1 MKQTAKIIF
10 VIIGTIIGAGFASGQ
25 EIYLFFGKYQTAGI
39 IGIMVSSTLMGI
51 LIYKIFT
58 MSKQENL
65 ENYEQFIESFRVN
78 DKIKSVIQIIMNIF
92 LLISFYVMIAGF
104 SAYFLQE
111 WQIPTYIGTGI
122 IVLLCYKIF
131 MGNIETLMKVN
142 TLLVPLLI
150 LSILLLTYQNQN
162 TISMPHHFVPQT
174 TMLQALLKA
183 IIYTSY
189 NSIVLIPMLLSLA
202 KCMKKK
208 TQITTISV
216 ICSILL
222 SLIAL
227 CVFALIQTIDID
239 INKIELPIVYVA
251 GKMNKTYQILYGVVI
266 LASIYTSAISAG
278 YGFLEKYQ
286 QNKKQY
292 KTKVIFLCA
301 VAFFVSKIGFTTLVN
316 LLYPICGMLGLL
328 QMILILKKSKK
339 T

>member
-39 IGIMVSSTLMGI
+39 IGIFLSSTLMGI

-58 MSKQENL
+58 MSKQEKL

-142 TLLVPLLI
+142 TLLVPILI
-150 LSILLLTYQNQN
+150 LSILLLTYQNI
-162 TISMPHHFVPQT
+162 ISMPHHFVPQT
-174 TMLQALLKA
+174 TMIQAILKA

-202 KCMKKK
+202 KCIKKK

-251 GKMNKTYQILYGVVI
+251 GKMNKTYQILYGVII

-292 KTKVIFLCA
+292 KTKVILLCA